1 MNKEQEKNSENLKN
15 DFTLRLLMTY
25 KETIVDGI
33 GLRYSLYFA
42 GCSHACPGCHNE
54 YSWNPNHGNVL
65 TYEKL
70 EEIAKEINE
79 NTLLDG
85 ITISGGDPL
94 FNPTDM
100 LKVLKFLKAKTG
112 KNIWLYTGYTIEQLR
127 EDELRK
133 KCLKYVDVL
142 VDGRFVKELYNPN
155 IKFRGS
161 SNQRIINKEEFFI
174 WILKNKIP
182 KTYRKN
188 SKIMLKC
195 LCKIMFYKKIL
206 INRGEKWKKKLLSSI
221 LVHNTAN

>member
-1 MNKEQEKNSENLKN
+1 MKKVEVKISKENLKN

-25 KETIVDGI
+25 KETIVDGV

-54 YSWNPNHGNVL
+54 YSWNPKHGNIL

-100 LKVLKFLKAKTG
+100 LKVLKFLKEKTK
-112 KNIWLYTGYTIEQLR
+112 KNIWLYTGYTLEQVR
-127 EDELRK
+127 EDELRR
-133 KCLKYVDVL
+133 KCLEYVDVL
-142 VDGRFVKELYNPN
+142 VDGRFVKELYDPN
-155 IKFRGS
+155 LKFRGS
-161 SNQRIINKEEFFI
+161 SNQRIIKKEYFFI
-174 WILKNKIP
+174 
-182 KTYRKN
+182 
-188 SKIMLKC
+188 
-195 LCKIMFYKKIL
+195 
-206 INRGEKWKKKLLSSI
+206 
-221 LVHNTAN
+221 